1 MGFIFDLPDM
11 FLQPGHLEEL
21 KLYLNDLQIEQ
32 KKKKQILFEYRDLT
46 GEEITREDILDVY
59 SEEI

>member
-1 MGFIFDLPDM
+1 MGFIFDLPEM
-11 FLQPGHLEEL
+11 FLQPGYLEEL

-46 GEEITREDILDVY
+46 GEEITRQDVLDVY
-59 SEEI
+59 TEEI